1 MDPVTRKQPGA
12 FTIQYPPAR
21 RNRRT
26 TLPLGGQMN
35 EKQMQALLKKTAA
48 KAAAKKMPNRPTY
61 DPALDAT
68 RADRP
73 EASADA
79 TEIFQEMKK
88 RTH

>member
-1 MDPVTRKQPGA
+1 MIGKSR
-12 FTIQYPPAR
+12 PAR
-21 RNRRT
+21 GCLSVPDT
-26 TLPLGGQMN
+26 GGQMN
-35 EKQMQALLKKTAA
+35 EKQMQALLRKTAA
-48 KAAAKKMPNRPTY
+48 KAAAKKNPNRPTY

>member
-1 MDPVTRKQPGA
+1 MRLEFNDPS
-12 FTIQYPPAR
+12 AR
-21 RNRRT
+21 GKGRAAVPDT
-26 TLPLGGQMN
+26 GGQMN
-35 EKQMQALLKKTAA
+35 EKQMQALLRKTAA

-73 EASADA
+73 EVSADA

-88 RTH
+88 RTF

>member
-1 MDPVTRKQPGA
+1 
-12 FTIQYPPAR
+12 
-21 RNRRT
+21 
-26 TLPLGGQMN
+26 MN
-35 EKQMQALLKKTAA
+35 EKEMQALLKKTAA